1 MDGHREI
8 VLDEEDGHA
17 LKTLKEDFTALRST
31 INKEIPRLR
40 SIGIRYGMEFS
51 SNWMYRQ
58 PTQQL
63 HQIHNNTYVFS
74 FDDQGRAA
82 IVREIELIDG
92 AVAHDVQQEGARLLR
107 PLYVKLWADYL
118 FPAVRW
124 IFHGEH
130 SKITIT
136 GFVIIIVVLFL
147 RIAGVDLKTLTE
159 LVKTIRGEK

>member
-1 MDGHREI
+1 

-51 SNWMYRQ
+51 GN
-58 PTQQL
+58 
-63 HQIHNNTYVFS
+63 
-74 FDDQGRAA
+74 RAA